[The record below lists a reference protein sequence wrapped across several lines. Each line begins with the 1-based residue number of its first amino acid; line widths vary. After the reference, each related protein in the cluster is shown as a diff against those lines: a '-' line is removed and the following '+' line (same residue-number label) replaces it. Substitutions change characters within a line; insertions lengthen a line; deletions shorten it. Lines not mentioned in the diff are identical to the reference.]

1 MSQDVN
7 ELSKQPTPDKAEDN
21 AFSHHHIPLVNIQQL
36 KQILMV
42 LNTKVPI
49 KMVNGKY

>member
-21 AFSHHHIPLVNIQQL
+21 AFFPSPYSLSQLQQL